1 MMSLYDP
8 FRDCVANDKWCGNCL
23 FCGDYRLKKRMT
35 AIYLK
40 RYNQNPKV
48 AGYICDI
55 CLAFLRDEYEIS
67 ER

>member
-1 MMSLYDP
+1 
-8 FRDCVANDKWCGNCL
+8 
-23 FCGDYRLKKRMT
+23 MT

-40 RYNQNPKV
+40 RYNKNPKV

-67 ER
+67 EC